1 MEKILDHLDG
11 MNNSVPYIVYESAQ
25 AKSERTVKRLVI
37 ALIVAVALIFASNM
51 AWLYVWSSYD
61 YSGTE
66 TTTTYTQ
73 DGEGTN
79 IIGDSNEVTD
89 ESANGESSQDTETN
103 FEEQK

>member
-1 MEKILDHLDG
+1 MD
-11 MNNSVPYIVYESAQ
+11 NNNVPYIVYEGAQ
-25 AKSERTVKRLVI
+25 AKNERTVKRLVI
-37 ALIVAVALIFASNM
+37 ALVIAIALIFASNI
-51 AWLYVWSSYD
+51 AWLHFMSQYE

-89 ESANGESSQDTETN
+89 ESADGESSQNTETN
-103 FEEQK
+103 FEE

>member
-25 AKSERTVKRLVI
+25 AKNERVVKRLVI
-37 ALIVAVALIFASNM
+37 ALVIAIGLMFASNM
-51 AWLYVWSSYD
+51 AWLYMWTSYD
-61 YSGTE
+61 YEGTE

-79 IIGDSNEVTD
+79 IIGDSNEVTN
-89 ESANGESSQDTETN
+89 ESADGESSQNTETN
-103 FEEQK
+103 LKE

>member
-11 MNNSVPYIVYESAQ
+11 MNNSVPYIVYEGAQ
-25 AKSERTVKRLVI
+25 AKNERTVKRLVI
-37 ALIVAVALIFASNM
+37 ALIIAVALIFASNM
-51 AWLYVWSSYD
+51 AWLHFMSQYD

-66 TTTTYTQ
+66 TKTLEMYSQ

-89 ESANGESSQDTETN
+89 ESAIGESDGN
-103 FEEQK
+103 